1 MLGFWNW
8 ARRWQSA
15 EDWACTAAVILLFSS
30 PSFFLFAVCFFHP
43 SHLILFLFFLSDF
56 SFLFIPSF
64 LISVAELATLAVTDW
79 AARLVTEQ
87 LVGW

>member
-1 MLGFWNW
+1 VAFVSFL
-8 ARRWQSA
+8 
-15 EDWACTAAVILLFSS
+15 
-30 PSFFLFAVCFFHP
+30 SFFH
-43 SHLILFLFFLSDF
+43 DF
-56 SFLFIPSF
+56 SFLFIPSS